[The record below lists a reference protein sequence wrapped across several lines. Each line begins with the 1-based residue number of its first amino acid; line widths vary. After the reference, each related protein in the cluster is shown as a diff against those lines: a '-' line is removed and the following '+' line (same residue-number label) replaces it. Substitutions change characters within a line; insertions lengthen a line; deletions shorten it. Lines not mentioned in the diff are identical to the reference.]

1 MEEKVLKGKKNG
13 MAVLLAVILAYVA
26 ATAAVVVSSI
36 SLDRYGASAL
46 SIAVLVLGIAVLA
59 LGWILLL
66 GLKVLKPQ
74 EALVLTLFGQY
85 IGTLKENG
93 L

>member
-74 EALVLTLFGQY
+74 EALVLTLFGQ
-85 IGTLKENG
+85 
-93 L
+93 